1 MKRYAILLIAL
12 MMMLLIG
19 CGGEEEPAAAPT
31 SHIDR
36 TEVWAE
42 EDGTVYYNVYLTEDT
57 EWEGFDSLDIAKEA
71 LAEVFTS
78 DADHDYAHIA
88 ITGFEADGDQ
98 AFTFSDHTITF
109 FKDGESDYSWELT
122 SDELT
127 KLSE

>member
-1 MKRYAILLIAL
+1 

-19 CGGEEEPAAAPT
+19 CGEAEEPSAEPT

-57 EWEGFDSLDIAKEA
+57 EWEGYDSLDIAKEA

-78 DADHDYAHIA
+78 DADHDYSHIA
-88 ITGFEADGDQ
+88 ITGFEAD
-98 AFTFSDHTITF
+98 
-109 FKDGESDYSWELT
+109 
-122 SDELT
+122 
-127 KLSE
+127 